1 MLKKFK
7 QWFINEDVIT
17 LTNQMGSNKKLAKR
31 AQLENKIFQLDDGSL
46 LQASIG
52 SETDISDI
60 LKIET
65 LCYNGKTPW
74 NKKALEHEIKTNTRS
89 IYLIVRKSNQAIG
102 FIGAW
107 LVDEEA
113 HVTNV
118 AVIPAH
124 QKQGIATFLISE
136 LQTISQHEGMK
147 RMSLEVRVSNE
158 TAQRL
163 YSKIGFEKGKIK
175 KAYYTGD
182 REDALEMSKPL

>member
-7 QWFINEDVIT
+7 QWFINEEVIT
-17 LTNQMGSNKKLAKR
+17 LTNQMDSNKKLAKR
-31 AQLENKIFQLDDGSL
+31 AQLENRTFQLDDGSL
-46 LQASIG
+46 LHTSIG
-52 SETDISDI
+52 SEADISAI

-136 LQTISQHEGMK
+136 LQTISQYEGMK
-147 RMSLEVRVSNE
+147 KMSLEVRVSNE
-158 TAQRL
+158 NAQRL
-163 YSKIGFEKGKIK
+163 YSKLGFKKGKIK